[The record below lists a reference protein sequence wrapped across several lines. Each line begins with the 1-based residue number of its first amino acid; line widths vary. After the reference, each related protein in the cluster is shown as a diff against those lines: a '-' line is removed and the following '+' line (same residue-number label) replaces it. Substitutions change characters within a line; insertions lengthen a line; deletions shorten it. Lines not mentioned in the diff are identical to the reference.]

1 MTKQYAAFIRH
12 GDYFQINGAPSAYQP
27 FPLTEDGVVQA
38 REAADE
44 LSALAQKHNFAF
56 DPVINC
62 STLLRAWQTAE
73 IIRQN
78 LDGIARISS
87 FDALAERSVGA
98 VANLDVHYIE
108 EILEVDPRFEAPP
121 QNWKS
126 NSHYRLPFIGAESLM
141 DAGKRVAEHIK
152 KSLVQLKS
160 DDGQKRLKLF
170 VGHGAAFR
178 HAAHHL
184 GVLRFEEIER
194 LSMYHAKPIVF
205 EQLENDK
212 WQHVAGHW
220 KQRKTTEEYT
230 D

>member
-1 MTKQYAAFIRH
+1 MTRQYVAFIRH
-12 GDYFQINGAPSAYQP
+12 GDYLQIKEAPSAYQP
-27 FPLTEDGVVQA
+27 FPLNEDGVDQA
-38 REAADE
+38 RDAAEE
-44 LSALAQKHNFAF
+44 LSALAEKYKFVF
-56 DPVINC
+56 DPVINS

-73 IIRQN
+73 VIRQHLN
-78 LDGIARISS
+78 GIARISS

-98 VANLDVHYIE
+98 VANLDVQSIE
-108 EILEVDPRFEAPP
+108 EILEIDPRFEAPP
-121 QNWKS
+121 KNWKS

-152 KSLVQLKS
+152 KSLVQPKI

-184 GVLRFEEIER
+184 GILGFEEIAR

-205 EQLENDK
+205 EVFENGQ